1 MARETGYAQTGVLA
15 KYRGVLIFWKSAK
28 QPQVPRST
36 AESECTAMA
45 LTAAAFALNG
55 NAWPKL
61 LDLEWKPTLMRL
73 QLWRPFTAFLFLGK
87 LDLYYG
93 FTLQF
98 VWM

>member
-1 MARETGYAQTGVLA
+1 MTKQRRGLQRREAPDNTRQSV
-15 KYRGVLIFWKSAK
+15 
-28 QPQVPRST
+28 
-36 AESECTAMA
+36 EDD
-45 LTAAAFALNG
+45 NG
-55 NAWPKL
+55 NEHVMTQEEFAK
-61 LDLEWKPTLMRL
+61 WKPTLMRL